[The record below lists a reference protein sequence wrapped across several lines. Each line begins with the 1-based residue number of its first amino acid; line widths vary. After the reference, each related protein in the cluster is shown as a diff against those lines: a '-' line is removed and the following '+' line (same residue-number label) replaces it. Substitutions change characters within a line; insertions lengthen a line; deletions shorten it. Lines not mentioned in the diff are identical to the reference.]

1 MVKSHFL
8 HLLLYSSLVAVF
20 FAVLLKSDR
29 RERLKFGGII
39 WIAMVGGVLALAWL
53 MAPFPS

>member
-1 MVKSHFL
+1 VVKSHFL
-8 HLLLYSSLVAVF
+8 HLLLYSTLVAVF

-29 RERLKFGGII
+29 KEQLKFGGIV

-53 MAPFPS
+53 MSPFPR

>member
-1 MVKSHFL
+1 MKSHFF

-29 RERLKFGGII
+29 KEQLKFGGLV

-53 MAPFPS
+53 MSPFPR

>member
-8 HLLLYSSLVAVF
+8 HLLLYSTLVAVF
-20 FAVLLKSDR
+20 FAVLLKTDR
-29 RERLKFGGII
+29 KEQLKFGGLI

-53 MAPFPS
+53 MMPFPR

>member
-8 HLLLYSSLVAVF
+8 HLLLYSTLVAVF

-29 RERLKFGGII
+29 KEQLKFGGIV

-53 MAPFPS
+53 MSPFPR